1 MPLDISFQTMRV
13 LINGHGSEGVLSSWT
28 TNFDMYNVP
37 HPMLL
42 FKTPEE
48 AGTWV
53 KRTLM
58 L

>member
-1 MPLDISFQTMRV
+1 MAMAAKA
-13 LINGHGSEGVLSSWT
+13 VLSSRT
-28 TNFDMYNVP
+28 TNFGMYNVP